1 MKRPLLGNFLVSS
14 SSKNQARPVRPVKSF
29 ILEAAN
35 RVKIFRC
42 PPRVR
47 RNANVRMNPMKLHV
61 FPAAIGFVL
70 LALVQLSYGQ
80 AMGSSPAPAPS
91 SDGTA
96 IDQGVA
102 YFLLLLAL
110 AVTYLIH

>member
-1 MKRPLLGNFLVSS
+1 MS
-14 SSKNQARPVRPVKSF
+14 
-29 ILEAAN
+29 
-35 RVKIFRC
+35 
-42 PPRVR
+42 
-47 RNANVRMNPMKLHV
+47 PMKLHV
-61 FPAAIGFVL
+61 FPAATGFVL

-80 AMGSSPAPAPS
+80 AMGSSPAPAPAPS